1 MKEYTNE
8 QLSLI
13 YGGRRKKKMVCPF
26 KKAERE
32 AIHGLLSG
40 FTTYDQISRAI
51 WNGGTCLADNL
62 PR

>member
-26 KKAERE
+26 KKAEKE
-32 AIHGLLSG
+32 AIHGLLSSITPYESIAKG
-40 FTTYDQISRAI
+40 I